1 MRPLLD
7 GDVLL
12 YEIGFCGEYRDEEG
26 EPQVREWEFV
36 RELLDQRIA
45 QICEAVFNTQPPTI
59 YLNSSEKLV
68 KQWNR
73 IYPDRVLY
81 HTPNFRIDL
90 ATKKGY
96 KAQRKQEKPF
106 HYNNIG
112 AYLLANYDVK
122 LAIGMESDDLMSID
136 QTKAAS
142 TGDTI
147 ICSRDKDLKQ
157 VPGMHYSWPCGKQQE
172 FGPALIDEL
181 GSIEVVKGKI
191 VGGGLKFFYSQVLTG
206 DAVDNIPG
214 LPKYGPVKAYT
225 LLHDCR
231 SERELFEVCQ
241 TAYMS
246 VYGEGWKKEMLEQ
259 CQLLW
264 MIRELD
270 ENQNPIMYQ
279 LMEIIERE

>member
-1 MRPLLD
+1 MKPLID
-7 GDVLL
+7 GDVLI
-12 YEIGFCGEYRDEEG
+12 YELGFCGEYKDEEG
-26 EPQVREWEFV
+26 NHRIRDWDFV
-36 RELLDQRIA
+36 QDLLVIKINE
-45 QICEAVFNTQPPTI
+45 ICEAVFSTQPPTL
-59 YLNSSEKLV
+59 YLNSSEALV

-73 IYPDRVLY
+73 LYPERKLT
-81 HTPNFRIDL
+81 HKPNFRIGL
-90 ATKKGY
+90 ATKRGY

-122 LAIGMESDDLMSID
+122 LAIGMESDDLMAID
-136 QTKAAS
+136 QKD
-142 TGDTI
+142 DTI

-157 VPGMHYSWPCGKQQE
+157 VGGHHYSWPCGRQKE
-172 FGPALIDEL
+172 FGPAYISEL
-181 GSIEVVKGKI
+181 GYLEI
-191 VGGGLKFFYSQVLTG
+191 VNSKLTGGGLKFFYSQVLTG
-206 DAVDNIPG
+206 DTVDNIPG

-225 LLHDCR
+225 LLHDCN

-246 VYGEGWKKEMLEQ
+246 VYGESWKQEMLEQ

-270 ENQNPIMYQ
+270 ENQNPVMYQ
-279 LMEIIERE
+279 LMDMIESG

>member
-1 MRPLLD
+1 MRPLVD
-7 GDVLL
+7 GDVIL

-26 EPQVREWEFV
+26 NPQIRDWEFV
-36 RELLDQRIA
+36 EELLNLRIKE
-45 QICEAVFNTQPPTI
+45 ICEAVFNTQPPTI
-59 YLNSSEKLV
+59 YLNSSEALV

-73 IYPDRVLY
+73 LYPEKPLS
-81 HTPNFRIDL
+81 HKPNFRIAL

-106 HYNNIG
+106 HYYNIG

-122 LAIGMESDDLMSID
+122 LAIGMESDDLMAID
-136 QTKAAS
+136 QTE
-142 TGDTI
+142 DTI

-157 VPGMHYSWPCGKQQE
+157 VKGNHYGWPCGKQKE
-172 FGPALIDEL
+172 FGPRYIDEL
-181 GSIEVVKGKI
+181 GYLEVINSKLT
-191 VGGGLKFFYSQVLTG
+191 GGGLKFFYSQVLTG

-225 LLHDCR
+225 LLHDCN

-241 TAYMS
+241 TAYMA
-246 VYGEGWKKEMLEQ
+246 VYGENWRQEMLEQ

-270 ENQNPIMYQ
+270 EDQNPVMYQ
-279 LMEIIERE
+279 LMEMIEGG